1 MRIKS
6 HKAIFWDLQGTLG
19 GDATGDIKD
28 FQFYPFT
35 YEALKLAS
43 KKGYLNIILTNQSR
57 IGAGKLTLE
66 DYKEKVDGLKRELT
80 QNKVEVKEILCCPHT
95 KQDHCSCKKPKT
107 GLMDLCVNKY
117 AIDIS
122 KSYVIGDMGK
132 NEVVMAHHAGAKSI
146 LVLTGVGVGS
156 LNEFRE
162 TWKDYEADYIADNV
176 LEAVKSIE

>member
-35 YEALKLAS
+35 YEA
-43 KKGYLNIILTNQSR
+43 
-57 IGAGKLTLE
+57 
-66 DYKEKVDGLKRELT
+66 LKRELT

-146 LVLTGVGVGS
+146 LVLTGAGVGS

>member
-1 MRIKS
+1 
-6 HKAIFWDLQGTLG
+6 
-19 GDATGDIKD
+19 
-28 FQFYPFT
+28 
-35 YEALKLAS
+35 
-43 KKGYLNIILTNQSR
+43 
-57 IGAGKLTLE
+57 
-66 DYKEKVDGLKRELT
+66 
-80 QNKVEVKEILCCPHT
+80 
-95 KQDHCSCKKPKT
+95 
-107 GLMDLCVNKY
+107 MDSCVNKY

-146 LVLTGVGVGS
+146 LVLTGAGVGS